1 MEKEFVTYKLA
12 LKMKQFGFDEPCFG
26 YYDGNNNFNLT
37 WKGPR
42 NFSKE
47 RFNQPIELWGS
58 KVEEGCF
65 GSPLG
70 WTSAPLYQQAF
81 RWFRENYNWT
91 IKVNQVTKNNWSY
104 TLSNFPNDG
113 TYYGDLFKTY
123 EEAELACLEKLIE
136 IVEINNTK

>member
-12 LKMKQFGFDEPCFG
+12 LKMYLLG
-26 YYDGNNNFNLT
+26 YNE
-37 WKGPR
+37 R
-42 NFSKE
+42 NIYHYC
-47 RFNQPIELWGS
+47 NGLLQ
-58 KVEEGCF
+58 EGITYN
-65 GSPLG
+65 SDDIIRPYESV
-70 WTSAPLYQQAF
+70 SAPLYQQAF